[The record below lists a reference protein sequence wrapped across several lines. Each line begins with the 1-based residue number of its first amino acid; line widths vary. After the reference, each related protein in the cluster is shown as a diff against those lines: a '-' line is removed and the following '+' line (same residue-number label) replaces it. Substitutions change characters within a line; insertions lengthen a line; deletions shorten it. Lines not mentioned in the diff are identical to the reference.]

1 MPRSACLRS
10 RRRLRLPRA
19 VTGALIVIA
28 IAALYLFVLSRGA
41 IL

>member
-1 MPRSACLRS
+1 MPRSARPRF

-19 VTGALIVIA
+19 VTGTLIVIA
-28 IAALYLFVLSRGA
+28 IVALYLFVLSRGA